1 MTSFIRST
9 VRLLLAAGGGAL
21 LIILVAQVILRYVF
35 QSPIFGAEE
44 LARAL
49 ALWVY
54 FIAGAYALA
63 THEHICA
70 DIRDLMKIPDKIKNW
85 LDTTIQLAVL
95 AASILL
101 AWFCTEYAWWV
112 YKSEELT
119 PGLWWPRYLLVSA
132 AAVGSIAMS
141 CIATVQL
148 RSQITKLMQ
157 SKQRRP
163 SWR

>member
-1 MTSFIRST
+1 MTHFIRSAI
-9 VRLLLAAGGGAL
+9 RLLLAAGGGAL
-21 LIILVAQVILRYVF
+21 LVILVAQVVLRYVF

-63 THEHICA
+63 TNAHICA
-70 DIRDLMKIPDKIKNW
+70 DIRDLIKIPDRMGAWVDVVIR
-85 LDTTIQLAVL
+85 LVIL
-95 AASILL
+95 AASVLL
-101 AWFCTEYAWWV
+101 AWLCTEYAWWV

-132 AAVGSIAMS
+132 AAVGSVAMS
-141 CIATVQL
+141 CIAVVQL
-148 RSQITKLMQ
+148 IHQINELVRN
-157 SKQRRP
+157 KQRRP